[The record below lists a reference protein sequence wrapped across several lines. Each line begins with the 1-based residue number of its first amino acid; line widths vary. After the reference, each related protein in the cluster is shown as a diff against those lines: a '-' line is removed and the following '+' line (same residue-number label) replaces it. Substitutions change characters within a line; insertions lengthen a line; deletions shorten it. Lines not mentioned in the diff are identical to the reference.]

1 MRKRSDFT
9 LPGLPDHKAYWAEQ
23 RHFLYAVELIDGTV
37 KIGVTWNPSARVYSF
52 CLKTKLR
59 PVRAAAARIGKGLGR
74 AECERWA
81 LRRAAQIGAEH
92 SGRERFTGL
101 RFGEAANLIR
111 QASRA
116 GKA

>member
-9 LPGLPDHKAYWAEQ
+9 LPGLPDHKAYWSEQ
-23 RHFLYAVELIDGTV
+23 RHFLYAVELMDGTV
-37 KIGVTWNPSARVYSF
+37 KIGVTWNPAARVCSF
-52 CLKTKLR
+52 CRKAKVR
-59 PVRAAAARIGKGLGR
+59 PVRAVAARIHEGLSR
-74 AECERWA
+74 SKCERWA
-81 LRRAAQIGAEH
+81 LGRAAQIGAEH